1 MPNPEQVVA
10 AAKLGAEIIEST
22 APNVAAKLPGLIELC
37 GIAAPKS
44 TSLVVD
50 AEARALLEGAAKI
63 TGNPFASVMLQAGEK
78 SGIPMA
84 VDPSRI
90 AAVRESLLSGS
101 PAAIDES
108 LTRAFSPQ
116 TYAERRAF
124 YGG

>member
-10 AAKLGAEIIEST
+10 AAKLGAEIIEEA
-22 APNVAAKLPGLIELC
+22 APNVTAKLPGLIELC
-37 GIAAPKS
+37 GKAAPRT

-50 AEARALLEGAAKI
+50 AEARALLEGAAKV
-63 TGNPFASVMLQAGEK
+63 TGNPFPSVMLQAAEK

-84 VDPSRI
+84 VDPGRI
-90 AAVRESLLSGS
+90 AAVRESLLGGS

-108 LTRAFSPQ
+108 LSRAFSPR
-116 TYAERRAF
+116 TYAERMSF